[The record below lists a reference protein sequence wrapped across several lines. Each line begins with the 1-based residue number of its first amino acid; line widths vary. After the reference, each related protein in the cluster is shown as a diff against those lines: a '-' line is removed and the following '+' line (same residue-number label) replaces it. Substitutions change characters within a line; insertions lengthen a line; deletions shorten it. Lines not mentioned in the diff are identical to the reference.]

1 MDTKAVWMNGSDQL
15 ERIAAEI
22 KTKAQACEHA
32 VKIAINELTGMW
44 AEIGELLA
52 QARAHFASNEQFGK
66 WVVLVE
72 LEEVGNRRNCAA
84 IRVIAAHRA
93 EIEQQARSLDSL
105 PRTAEMFLQKLNR
118 NRQLFG
124 LPPLAPRSGEVVS
137 GSAVSQRNESIS
149 IKSPENAKNRSILV
163 DSGAL
168 PLIAGAASLPTHQVT
183 ATVSTESTTS
193 APSAVEAEETIGDT
207 ARRKGGPM
215 LPQLPEAL
223 RPVLATY
230 PPNVRVSLQRMYRHG
245 GQKFI
250 EWLAAKVKAGEIS
263 TDVPD
268 QDSISARTF
277 IRELHSSFDGRNWLI
292 SVRDRK
298 DFDKTMSRRLM
309 REYDALRVAAQAG
322 TTFDQY
328 DYKRREQAFTVR
340 ALKQPIGED
349 APIRRYAAS
358 ATPEPPLPTE
368 ARLADGSLLK
378 PRPILV
384 CGQVIWPRSG
394 RDYADVYLVTHFI
407 EQCLL
412 HLYGENATADTIGR
426 DIATMGTHYWGR
438 HEGRWSKIAEIFSA
452 VGIAIR
458 VGNQKNPQPRHLWFM
473 QMEPWHQKH
482 AG

>member
-1 MDTKAVWMNGSDQL
+1 M
-15 ERIAAEI
+15 
-22 KTKAQACEHA
+22 
-32 VKIAINELTGMW
+32 
-44 AEIGELLA
+44 GELLA

-66 WVVLVE
+66 WVVLAE

-84 IRVIAAHRA
+84 MRTISAHRA
-93 EIEQQARSLDSL
+93 EVEQQARSLDSV
-105 PRTAEMFLQKLNR
+105 PHASDMFLQKLNR
-118 NRQLFG
+118 NRHIFG
-124 LPPLAPRSGEVVS
+124 LPPLDTRTEEEVS
-137 GSAVSQRNESIS
+137 GSAVSQNNESLPS
-149 IKSPENAKNRSILV
+149 GSLENSATPSILV
-163 DSGAL
+163 DL
-168 PLIAGAASLPTHQVT
+168 PLIAVAPSLPTHQVA
-183 ATVSTESTTS
+183 ATVEAESAAS
-193 APSAVEAEETIGDT
+193 AASAVEVEETIGDT
-207 ARRKGGPM
+207 ARRKGAPK
-215 LPQLPEAL
+215 LPQLPEVL
-223 RPVLATY
+223 RPVLAGY

-245 GQKFI
+245 GEKFI
-250 EWLAAKVKAGEIS
+250 EWLAAKVKEVEIS
-263 TDVPD
+263 TDVPNR
-268 QDSISARTF
+268 DSISARTF
-277 IRELHSSFDGRNWLI
+277 IPELHISFDGRNWLI

-298 DFDKTMSRRLM
+298 DFDKTMARRLM
-309 REYDALRVAAQAG
+309 REFDALRAAAQAG

-349 APIRRYAAS
+349 APIRRHAAT
-358 ATPEPPLPTE
+358 ATGEPTLPTE
-368 ARLADGSLLK
+368 ARLADGSLLR

-458 VGNQKNPQPRHLWFM
+458 VGNKKNPQPRHLWFI

-482 AG
+482 AE

>member
-52 QARAHFASNEQFGK
+52 QARVHFASNEQFGK

-93 EIEQQARSLDSL
+93 EIQQQARSLDSL

-124 LPPLAPRSGEVVS
+124 LPPLAPRSGEEVS
-137 GSAVSQRNESIS
+137 GSAVSQRNESIP
-149 IKSPENAKNRSILV
+149 IKSPENAKHRSILV
-163 DSGAL
+163 DSGDL
-168 PLIAGAASLPTHQVT
+168 PLIAGAASLPAHQGT

-193 APSAVEAEETIGDT
+193 GPSAVEAEVTIGDT

-215 LPQLPEAL
+215 LPQLPEGL

-309 REYDALRVAAQAG
+309 REFDALRVAAQAG

-384 CGQVIWPRSG
+384 CGQVIWPRSA

-458 VGNQKNPQPRHLWFM
+458 VGNQKNPQPRHLWFV

>member
-1 MDTKAVWMNGSDQL
+1 MDTKAAWMNGPDQL
-15 ERIAAEI
+15 ERVAAEI
-22 KTKAQACEHA
+22 KTKAEVCEHA

-66 WVVLVE
+66 WVALVE
-72 LEEVGNRRNCAA
+72 LQEVGNGRNCAA

-93 EIEQQARSLDSL
+93 EIEQQARSLDSV

-124 LPPLAPRSGEVVS
+124 LRPLDPRSEEEVS
-137 GSAVSQRNESIS
+137 GSALSQHNESIPS
-149 IKSPENAKNRSILV
+149 ESPENAKNPSILV
-163 DSGAL
+163 DSGDL
-168 PLIAGAASLPTHQVT
+168 PRIAGAAPLPTHQVT
-183 ATVSTESTTS
+183 ATVSAGGAAL

-207 ARRKGGPM
+207 ARRRGGPM
-215 LPQLPEAL
+215 LPQLPEVL
-223 RPVLATY
+223 RPVLASY
-230 PPNVRVSLQRMYRHG
+230 PPKVRVSLQRMYRHG
-245 GQKFI
+245 GEKFI

-263 TDVPD
+263 TDVRD
-268 QDSISARTF
+268 RDSISARTF
-277 IRELHSSFDGRNWLI
+277 IRELHRSFDGRHWLI

-298 DFDKTMSRRLM
+298 DFDQKMAQRLM
-309 REYDALRVAAQAG
+309 REFDALRAAAQAG

-349 APIRRYAAS
+349 APIRRHAAT
-358 ATPEPPLPTE
+358 ATAEPTLPTE

-458 VGNQKNPQPRHLWFM
+458 VGNKKNPQPRHLWFM

-482 AG
+482 AE